1 MASITVGGDYSIDM
15 ADFDFYVDDLT
26 SAKITKFT
34 STLITGT
41 LDGTKITIKG
51 SGFQA
56 DSNGLLVAGT
66 IKSIGGVEAGK
77 TVFLLSGVSI
87 SVQKIFDLVENGTA
101 AAVKAFVQS
110 TFKGGDIIH
119 GGASDDVILGYAGDD
134 KLFGGGDA
142 DKIYGGSGKDY
153 INGGDGADMLNG
165 GSGNDTLLAGVGNDI
180 LKGGAGDDLLQG
192 SAGADRLWGGAGAD
206 TFQFKS
212 IANSMLTGQ
221 DTIYD
226 FARSEGDKI
235 DLKTIDANVK
245 VSGNQA
251 FSFIGSDGFHKKAG
265 ELRYEHKSGDTFI
278 QGDVNGD
285 GKIDFSVKVDALVN
299 FAKGDFLL

>member
-15 ADFDFYVDDLT
+15 SDFDFYVDDLG

-34 STLITGT
+34 STLITGSI
-41 LDGTKITIKG
+41 DGTKITVKG

-56 DSNGLLVAGT
+56 DSNGLLVSGT
-66 IKSIGGVEAGK
+66 IKSIGGVEGGE

-87 SVQKIFDLVENGTA
+87 PVQKIFDLIENGTA
-101 AAVKAFVQS
+101 AAVKAFVEA

-119 GGASDDVILGYAGDD
+119 GGVLDDVIYGYAGDD

-153 INGGDGADMLNG
+153 LNGANGADMLNG
-165 GSGNDTLLAGVGNDI
+165 GSGDDALIGGEGNDI
-180 LKGGAGDDLLQG
+180 LKGGAGNDALQG

-212 IANSMLTGQ
+212 IANSTVISQ

-226 FARSEGDKI
+226 FDRAQGDKI

-245 VSGNQA
+245 VDGNQA
-251 FSFIGSDGFHKKAG
+251 FKFIGLDGFHKKAG
-265 ELRYEHKSGDTFI
+265 ELRYEQKSGDTFV

-285 GKIDFSVKVDALVN
+285 GKIDFSVKVDVLVN
-299 FAKGDFLL
+299 FASGDFIL